1 MATATGNGAQV
12 TVTVTPTVTATADS
26 NVPDETTSS
35 TLSLIYIYS
44 ASTVA
49 EPTSAA
55 ASTESTDDS
64 RRISGGAIAGIVVGS
79 VAFLVILA
87 LALFCYSR
95 HVARKRR
102 AEFAC
107 LHSSRHTAPS
117 QAYSHAA
124 TTVQGTDAAS
134 DGQYARSLGQH
145 SSATAMRSI
154 LTKSPDGLLPTK
166 PPQALPT
173 LHNRSELEAPVGAR
187 VVRHPTKK
195 RPDVGEV
202 YGSHTYPA
210 ELPTGSQADLVTVI
224 REVKPAKVSCSA
236 RRGRQEREPDGG
248 GSEGYMT
255 PDSRSRWR
263 PGPGS
268 SSEKGVTSDYATTDA
283 GETEYGDTAAE
294 ERSIHIYF
302 RPGSG
307 WDTSLSPLSS
317 RQSQIAAA
325 MSQASSTGKLS
336 RSTVR
341 SSTTA
346 TK

>member
-12 TVTVTPTVTATADS
+12 TVTVTPTVTATAGS
-26 NVPDETTSS
+26 NAPADTTSS

-55 ASTESTDDS
+55 STDSTE

-95 HVARKRR
+95 HVARRRR
-102 AEFAC
+102 AEFSC
-107 LHSSRHTAPS
+107 LHSSRRTAPS
-117 QAYSHAA
+117 QAQSHAA
-124 TTVQGTDAAS
+124 TTIQGTDLTS
-134 DGQYARSLGQH
+134 DSQYARSLGEH

-154 LTKSPDGLLPTK
+154 LAKSPDDLLPTK
-166 PPQALPT
+166 PAQALPT
-173 LHNRSELEAPVGAR
+173 LHNRSELEAPMVAR
-187 VVRHPTKK
+187 AVRHPTKK
-195 RPDVGEV
+195 RPDVNEV
-202 YGSHTYPA
+202 YGSHAYPA

-236 RRGRQEREPDGG
+236 PRRRQEREPDGG
-248 GSEGYMT
+248 RSEGYMT
-255 PDSRSRWR
+255 PDFRSGW
-263 PGPGS
+263 PPGS
-268 SSEKGVTSDYATTDA
+268 GASSEKGVVSDYATTDA
-283 GETEYGDTAAE
+283 GATEYGDAAAE

-325 MSQASSTGKLS
+325 MSQASSTGKVS
-336 RSTVR
+336 RSTLR